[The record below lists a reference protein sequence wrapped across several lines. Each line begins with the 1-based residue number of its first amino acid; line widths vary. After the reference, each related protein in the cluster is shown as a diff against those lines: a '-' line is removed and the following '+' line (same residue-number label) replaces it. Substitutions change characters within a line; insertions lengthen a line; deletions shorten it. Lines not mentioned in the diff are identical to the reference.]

1 MDNMIRI
8 DKDYIEWLK
17 HVKKRFKNTQIKASI
32 KVNDE
37 LLRFYWS
44 IGKDIVNM
52 QAESKWGGAFFETLS
67 EDLKKMFPGAKGF
80 STTNLRYMKRYYN
93 LFGEILPQLGAE
105 LPEAT
110 NLPQVGAEIYAIPW
124 GHIKL
129 IVDKCKDEPEKAM
142 FFVDEVIK
150 NNWSRAVLLNF
161 LDTNLYERQGKAISN
176 FQTTLPAYTGDL
188 AQEITKD
195 PYNFDFIALNRDY
208 NEKELKDA
216 LTEKVMNLLIE
227 MGKGFAFVGR
237 EYPLPIEGTEEY
249 IDLLFYHL
257 NLHCYVVVEVKIKE
271 FKSRDI
277 GQIGTY
283 INIVDDIV
291 KMDSDGKTIGLII
304 CKEKNNVLAKYAV
317 NSSNKPI
324 AISAYELSNF
334 LPENLATLLP
344 STDELDSRSAI
355 LTVSISIMSLHSIST
370 SSRCFHNFSVRTRC
384 VYMA

>member
-1 MDNMIRI
+1 VVELEQYKYQWNQYADQLEELRKAFDIQAKKERIEEIEGIMEEQGFWDNLTR
-8 DKDYIEWLK
+8 
-17 HVKKRFKNTQIKASI
+17 S
-32 KVNDE
+32 
-37 LLRFYWS
+37 
-44 IGKDIVNM
+44 
-52 QAESKWGGAFFETLS
+52 
-67 EDLKKMFPGAKGF
+67 
-80 STTNLRYMKRYYN
+80 
-93 LFGEILPQLGAE
+93 
-105 LPEAT
+105 
-110 NLPQVGAEIYAIPW
+110 
-124 GHIKL
+124 
-129 IVDKCKDEPEKAM
+129 
-142 FFVDEVIK
+142 
-150 NNWSRAVLLNF
+150 
-161 LDTNLYERQGKAISN
+161 
-176 FQTTLPAYTGDL
+176 
-188 AQEITKD
+188 QEITKD

-344 STDELDSRSAI
+344 STDELESRLLLDEA
-355 LTVSISIMSLHSIST
+355 V
-370 SSRCFHNFSVRTRC
+370 NENDNNNQ
-384 VYMA
+384 